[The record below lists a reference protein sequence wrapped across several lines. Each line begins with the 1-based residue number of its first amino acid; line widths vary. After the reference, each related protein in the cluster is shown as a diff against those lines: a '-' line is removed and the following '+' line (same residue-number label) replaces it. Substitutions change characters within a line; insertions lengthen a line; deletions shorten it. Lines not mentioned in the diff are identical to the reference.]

1 MADTPVATAATADTA
16 STAPA
21 TPAAAPAAATT
32 TAAST
37 APVAAAPAATTTATA
52 DATAAT
58 VATTDPAATD
68 KPKDAAPAG
77 APEQYEF
84 KATEGDVF
92 NPNVIK
98 AYSEVA
104 KELNMTQEAA
114 QKVIDKVGP
123 VMRQQQ
129 VDLLRT
135 THKEWVEA
143 AETDAEFGGAK
154 FAANGAMAVRAI
166 NAFGSPALKQL
177 LNATGLGDH
186 PEFIRFAYRA
196 AKAISPDKLVTG
208 GKPADDGKELTYAER
223 LYGKK

>member
-21 TPAAAPAAATT
+21 TPAAAPAAAPT

-37 APVAAAPAATTTATA
+37 APVAAAPAATTTAN
-52 DATAAT
+52 ATAAT
-58 VATTDPAATD
+58 VATTDTATTD
-68 KPKDAAPAG
+68 KSGDAAPAG

-129 VDLLRT
+129 VDLLQT
-135 THKEWVEA
+135 THNGWVEA
-143 AETDAEFGGAK
+143 AKTDAEFGGAK
-154 FAANGAMAVRAI
+154 FAENGAMAVSAI
-166 NAFGSPALKQL
+166 NAFGSPTLKQL
-177 LNATGLGDH
+177 LNDTGLGDH